1 MAMGFWHSRRRQ
13 GFYAPSNLGTG
24 GEMFTPL
31 YASPAKIHGS
41 AQLVPQTKFIGEGVA
56 ILNFRLE
63 SLGADTGDLG
73 KVLEPFADAF
83 IPQGHENALI
93 VKHIGF
99 DLILGSRKHKTVV
112 DGVSKQL
119 RAARDRWVCSTVV
132 HSRVIDTIA

>member
-1 MAMGFWHSRRRQ
+1 
-13 GFYAPSNLGTG
+13 
-24 GEMFTPL
+24 MFTPL

-41 AQLVPQTKFIGEGVA
+41 AQLVPRTKFIGEGVA

-73 KVLEPFADAF
+73 KILEPFADAF
-83 IPQGHENALI
+83 IPQGHDNVLI

-99 DLILGSRKHKTVV
+99 DLIRGSRKHKTAMY
-112 DGVSKQL
+112 GLSEQL

-132 HSRVIDTIA
+132 HSRVIDATA